1 MTYALNKTDGT
12 LLIEL
17 VDGKVDSD
25 TTDLTFIGKNY
36 QGFGEFLNENF
47 IKLLENFSS
56 SAPPGNPLQ
65 GQTWYDR
72 STDRLK
78 VYDGSVWR
86 NTDNSSISSTQ
97 PLDKVDGDIWID
109 SRNDQLYFW
118 NGTAWILVGPNYTSS
133 QGESGFK
140 TETVKDRN
148 GQNKNI
154 LKILLGNSLL
164 AIISKEQF
172 TPFPGITGFGTL
184 EQGVNISSVF
194 SNFAFLG
201 QANSALKIINSAQTQ
216 EYDADDFLLKN
227 TGSLQVIK
235 DNIWI
240 ENNSGLQIGKGNQAL
255 LYTQGN
261 KIITENLQ
269 ENVDYEIRVSDGA
282 GSAAKYPALHV
293 DASDRHIGILTD
305 TPAYTLDVNG
315 DMRVAG
321 NLLIQGEAV
330 NFEIQ
335 NLRVEDFTIELGN
348 SADSTILGDDST
360 EIVSSLDGAGIVIKS
375 PSEDK
380 LWVYDETI
388 VGWSTKENIDL
399 DNDLAAYKIS
409 GNDVL
414 TKDTLG
420 STITSAPGLNSIGK
434 LDSLEVDDITID
446 SNRITAGQSLD
457 IFSTA
462 GNIRINPGI
471 TPVKILNVATP
482 VSPRDSGTEDPGD
495 AVTTKDYVENAISS
509 QEEIIS
515 IDATNLGTGQA
526 LEIAIA
532 DIIEALKPA
541 SSQLAGKVI
550 KVLATQTA
558 SSGTDTVN
566 ISPQISK
573 TFVAVDSAGVQN
585 ENVVKDFGIS
595 QTPVSVT
602 FDITRTI
609 VHLQVT
615 DDPKQWTYGSALS
628 SAIPPVVLSL

>member
-47 IKLLENFSS
+47 IKLLENFSNN
-56 SAPPGNPLQ
+56 APPSNPLR

-78 VYDGSVWR
+78 VYDGNTWR
-86 NTDNSSISSTQ
+86 NTDNNSISNTQ
-97 PLDKVDGDIWID
+97 PLDKIDGDIWID

-118 NGTAWILVGPNYTSS
+118 NGTDWILVGPNYTSS
-133 QGESGFK
+133 QGKSGFK
-140 TETVKDRN
+140 TETVKDNN

-164 AIISKEQF
+164 AIVSKERF
-172 TPFPGITGFGTL
+172 TPFPAITGFDTL
-184 EQGVNISSVF
+184 DQGININSAF
-194 SNFAFLG
+194 SNFAFYG
-201 QANSALKIINSAQTQ
+201 QADSALKIINSSQTQ
-216 EYDADDFLLKN
+216 EYDADDFLLKS
-227 TGSLQVIK
+227 TGSLQIIK

-240 ENNSGLQIGKGNQAL
+240 ENNSGLQIGQGNQ
-255 LYTQGN
+255 TRIFTEGN
-261 KIITENLQ
+261 KIVTENLQ
-269 ENVDYEIRVSDGA
+269 ENVDYEIRVSDGP
-282 GSAAKYPALHV
+282 GDPSKYPALFV
-293 DASDRHIGILTD
+293 DTSERHLGILTN

-315 DMRVAG
+315 DMRVSG

-335 NLRVEDFTIELGN
+335 NLVVEDFTIELGN

-360 EIVSSLDGAGIVIKS
+360 AIVSSLDGAGIVIKS

-380 LWVYDETI
+380 LWVYNETS

-399 DNDLAAYKIS
+399 DNDLASYKIGGS
-409 GNDVL
+409 DVL
-414 TKDTLG
+414 TKNELG

-434 LDSLEVDDITID
+434 LNSLEVDNITID
-446 SNRITAGQSLD
+446 NNRITANQNLD
-457 IFSTA
+457 IFSLA
-462 GNIRINPGI
+462 GNIRINPGVQ
-471 TPVKILNVATP
+471 PVKILNVATP
-482 VSPRDSGTEDPGD
+482 VSPRDAGTEDPGD

-509 QEEIIS
+509 QLEIIS

-526 LEIAIA
+526 LETALVNIVEAI
-532 DIIEALKPA
+532 KPA
-541 SSQLAGKVI
+541 NDQLVGKVI

-558 SSGTDTVN
+558 SSGTDTID
-566 ISPQISK
+566 ISSQVSK

-595 QTPVSVT
+595 QTPVTVT
-602 FDITRTI
+602 FDVTRTI
-609 VHLQVT
+609 VHLEVT
-615 DDPKQWTYGSALS
+615 DNPKQWTFGSALP
-628 SAIPPVVLSL
+628 AQIPPVVL